1 VIRQKQFAG
10 WIQNAGRLQVWR
22 KGEWGGV
29 CRDNF
34 DNRDARVACREL
46 GFSWGNVTTS
56 EDAKTAIGGGRI
68 WLTKVECSGDEKSLS
83 SCQNGY
89 SVFGDDDCGNTG
101 EAFVRCGYM

>member
-1 VIRQKQFAG
+1 VGLKTDILQLKIELKRLKDEVIPDRRVRLIRHKQFAG
-10 WIQNAGRLQVWR
+10 WFPNAGRLQVWR

-29 CRDNF
+29 CGDNL

-68 WLTKVECSGDEKSLS
+68 WLD
-83 SCQNGY
+83 
-89 SVFGDDDCGNTG
+89 
-101 EAFVRCGYM
+101 